1 MIIITLTMIIS
12 ITQKWSQEEEVKE
25 IELILT
31 TTKKLSF
38 QETMPLEDIQK
49 LNIIKI
55 NILETMKKINIMLIE
70 KMLKIPIELHIIEIT
85 TIISIMISKLL
96 ETQIGNRLYQLE
108 MMINKQ
114 ETMIMT
120 LELHQ

>member
-1 MIIITLTMIIS
+1 MIIS